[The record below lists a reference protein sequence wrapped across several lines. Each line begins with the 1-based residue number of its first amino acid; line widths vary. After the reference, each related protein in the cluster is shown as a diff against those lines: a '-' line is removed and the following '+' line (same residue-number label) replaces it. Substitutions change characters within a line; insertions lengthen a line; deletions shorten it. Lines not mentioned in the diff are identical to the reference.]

1 MFFKIH
7 IKILKYIQ
15 KIGEF
20 LLTNIREKTAL
31 LDKLILSNI
40 IIKDFKDFDKLV
52 KKEIIEVSP
61 TQIQYITASG
71 KMFKRLLIDNDN
83 LIDKMV
89 AGSKVM
95 GNKRVDYCNL
105 STTIKN
111 SELGNLNCYTVNEYL
126 EQLQKIKDHLEKK
139 YGIIADFSNITIKE
153 LEINR
158 TFQLSHDFETYHRI
172 LNLIMTNLPS
182 YMKNQMDY
190 KKINKGSSEYQTYYA
205 TSKTT
210 NKSKRYLLFK
220 IYNKSKAVENIVLL
234 TDSYMRVEF
243 KLVSAEKIKKSL
255 GTNKFLDLTDNSI
268 NSYFNSQIQ
277 KMIVQPFQK
286 WKVDRDKYIIKLM
299 QEQRLQDVR
308 HWQTNV
314 LRILQNEEIAQK
326 RPIILDIEEIILL
339 VNKLDIKN
347 NRKSDIKRNFRKQSI
362 KYENVFCNRD
372 DLKMNEILEKL
383 VAKDDNKLPRIGGIP
398 KTA

>member
-1 MFFKIH
+1 M
-7 IKILKYIQ
+7 
-15 KIGEF
+15 
-20 LLTNIREKTAL
+20 TNIREKTAL

>member
-1 MFFKIH
+1 M
-7 IKILKYIQ
+7 
-15 KIGEF
+15 
-20 LLTNIREKTAL
+20 TNIREKTAL

-126 EQLQKIKDHLEKK
+126 EQLQKIKDHLEQK

-158 TFQLSHDFETYHRI
+158 TFQLSHDFETYHRV

-220 IYNKSKAVENIVLL
+220 IYNKSKAVENIILL

-326 RPIILDIEEIILL
+326 RPILLDIEEIILL

-383 VAKDDNKLPRIGGIP
+383 VTKDDNKLPCIGGIP

>member
-1 MFFKIH
+1 
-7 IKILKYIQ
+7 
-15 KIGEF
+15 
-20 LLTNIREKTAL
+20 
-31 LDKLILSNI
+31 
-40 IIKDFKDFDKLV
+40 
-52 KKEIIEVSP
+52 
-61 TQIQYITASG
+61 
-71 KMFKRLLIDNDN
+71 
-83 LIDKMV
+83 
-89 AGSKVM
+89 
-95 GNKRVDYCNL
+95 
-105 STTIKN
+105 
-111 SELGNLNCYTVNEYL
+111 
-126 EQLQKIKDHLEKK
+126 
-139 YGIIADFSNITIKE
+139 
-153 LEINR
+153 
-158 TFQLSHDFETYHRI
+158 
-172 LNLIMTNLPS
+172 MTNLPS

-220 IYNKSKAVENIVLL
+220 IYNKSKAVENIILL

-299 QEQRLQDVR
+299 QEQRLQDIR

-326 RPIILDIEEIILL
+326 RPVLLDIEEIILL
-339 VNKLDIKN
+339 VNKMDIKN

-383 VAKDDNKLPRIGGIP
+383 VTKDDNKLPCIGGIP

>member
-1 MFFKIH
+1 M
-7 IKILKYIQ
+7 
-15 KIGEF
+15 
-20 LLTNIREKTAL
+20 TNIREKTAL

-220 IYNKSKAVENIVLL
+220 IYNKSKAVENIILL

-326 RPIILDIEEIILL
+326 RPILLDIEEIILL

-383 VAKDDNKLPRIGGIP
+383 VTKDDNKLPCIGGIP

>member
-1 MFFKIH
+1 M
-7 IKILKYIQ
+7 
-15 KIGEF
+15 
-20 LLTNIREKTAL
+20 TNIREKTAL
-31 LDKLILSNI
+31 LDKLTLSNI

-52 KKEIIEVSP
+52 RKEIIEVSP
-61 TQIQYITASG
+61 TQIQYITSSK

-95 GNKRVDYCNL
+95 GNKRIDYCNL

-111 SELGNLNCYTVNEYL
+111 SELGNLNCYTVNEYQ
-126 EQLQKIKDHLEKK
+126 EQLQKIKNHLETK
-139 YGIIADFSNITIKE
+139 YGIIADFSNVTVKE

-158 TFQLSHDFETYHRI
+158 TFRLSHNFETYHRV

-220 IYNKSKAVENIVLL
+220 IYNKSKAIENIILL

-243 KLVSAEKIKKSL
+243 KIVSAEKIKKSL

-268 NSYFNSQIQ
+268 NNYFNSQIH
-277 KMIVQPFQK
+277 KMIIQPFQN
-286 WKVDRDKYIIKLM
+286 WKINRDKYIIKLM
-299 QEQRLQDVR
+299 QEQRIQDVR

>member
-1 MFFKIH
+1 M
-7 IKILKYIQ
+7 
-15 KIGEF
+15 
-20 LLTNIREKTAL
+20 TNIREKTAL
-31 LDKLILSNI
+31 LDKLTLSNI

-52 KKEIIEVSP
+52 RKEIIEVSP
-61 TQIQYITASG
+61 TQIQYITPSK

-95 GNKRVDYCNL
+95 GNKRIDYCNL

-111 SELGNLNCYTVNEYL
+111 SELGNLNCYTVNEYQ
-126 EQLQKIKDHLEKK
+126 EQLQKIKNHLETK
-139 YGIIADFSNITIKE
+139 YGIIADFSNVTVKE

-158 TFQLSHDFETYHRI
+158 TFRLSHNFETYHRV

-220 IYNKSKAVENIVLL
+220 IYNKSKAIENIILL

-243 KLVSAEKIKKSL
+243 KIVSAEKIKKSL

-268 NSYFNSQIQ
+268 NNYFNSQIH
-277 KMIVQPFQK
+277 KMIIQPFQN
-286 WKVDRDKYIIKLM
+286 WKINRDKYIIKLM
-299 QEQRLQDVR
+299 QEQRIQDVR